1 MKDISH
7 KIKAKR
13 KELRLSQRELADLV
27 GVTTSAI
34 SQWEREE
41 TTPKGDNLIKLA
53 ESFSCSIEWLAGKE
67 VEKDKCEYIDIPF
80 YEQVKASAGYGL
92 FCECENNSYIS
103 LPKTLFK
110 YHHLDDLVAIT
121 SHGNS
126 MEPVLT
132 DQSLLVLNIQVNH
145 ISDGSMY
152 VVRQDDLVRVKL
164 ISLRSEGLILQS
176 YNKNYPDEIY
186 KNSSDINI
194 IGKVIWY
201 SSVCF

>member
-1 MKDISH
+1 MKDISLR
-7 KIKAKR
+7 IKAKR

-41 TTPKGDNLIKLA
+41 TNPKGDNLIKLA
-53 ESFSCSIEWLAGKE
+53 ESLGCSIEWLAGKE
-67 VEKDKCEYIDIPF
+67 VEIEKCEYIDIPF
-80 YEQVKASAGYGL
+80 YAEIKASAGYGF
-92 FCECENNSYIS
+92 FCECENDSYIS

-110 YHHLDDLVAIT
+110 YHKLNDLVAIT

-132 DQSLLVLNIQVNH
+132 HQSLLVLNMKVDH
-145 ISDGSMY
+145 ISDGAMY

-164 ISLRSEGLILQS
+164 VSLTSKGLILQS
-176 YNKNYPDEIY
+176 YNKNYPEEIY
-186 KNSSDINI
+186 ENQSDINI